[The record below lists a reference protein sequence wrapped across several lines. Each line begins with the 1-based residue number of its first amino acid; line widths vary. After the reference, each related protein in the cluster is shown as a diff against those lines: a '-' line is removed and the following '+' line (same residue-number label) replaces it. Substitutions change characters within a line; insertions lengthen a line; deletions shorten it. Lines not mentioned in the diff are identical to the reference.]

1 MIRKNKKFIDP
12 RYFMNEKM
20 ECINEAQETG
30 AGYGAMARA
39 MSAANPMRSPYGE
52 EPEEEEAEDP
62 REALRDR
69 TYDNLDEHAAGFW
82 SWASDADYD
91 AWNAIELWHMSIE
104 ELKEKL
110 VAFAEKHAGID
121 GKIARE
127 VVVV

>member
-110 VAFAEKHAGID
+110 VAFVVEHAYID
-121 GKIARE
+121 EETARDE
-127 VVVV
+127 VVV